1 MHRDSAGFFQK
12 ETPTGKP
19 MSENLIDDM
28 AERAGSLLLDHRL
41 FLVTA
46 ESCTGGALAEIITRI
61 PGSSHWFERGF
72 VTYSNDA
79 KQEMLQVPPETLD
92 RCGAVSE
99 ETALAMAEG
108 ALANSHA
115 HVSVAITGI
124 AGPEGGTPE
133 KPVGTVCIAWTGRE
147 MAPRVVCTVFQGD
160 RLEVRHQSCLLA
172 LQGLIDVVESGK

>member
-1 MHRDSAGFFQK
+1 
-12 ETPTGKP
+12 
-19 MSENLIDDM
+19 MSENLTDDL
-28 AERAGSLLLDHRL
+28 AERAGHLLLAHRM

-61 PGSSHWFERGF
+61 AGSSHWFERGF

-79 KQEMLQVPPETLD
+79 KQELLQVSPETLA

-108 ALANSHA
+108 ALRNSHA

-133 KPVGTVCIAWTGRE
+133 KPTGTVCIAWAGRD
-147 MAPRVVCTVFQGD
+147 MAPKSVSTVFQGD
-160 RLEVRHQSCLLA
+160 RLHVRHQACLLA
-172 LQGLIDVVESGK
+172 LQGLIDITESEK

>member
-1 MHRDSAGFFQK
+1 MN
-12 ETPTGKP
+12 
-19 MSENLIDDM
+19 ENLIDDM
-28 AERAGSLLLDHRL
+28 AERAGRLLLDHRM

-79 KQEMLQVPPETLD
+79 KQELLRVPPETLD

-99 ETALAMAEG
+99 ETALAMVEG

-115 HVSVAITGI
+115 HISVAITGI

-133 KPVGTVCIAWTGRE
+133 KPVGMVCIAWAGRE
-147 MAPRVVCTVFQGD
+147 MTPRVVHTVFQGD
-160 RLEVRHQSCLLA
+160 RLQIRQQACLLA
-172 LQGLIDVVESGK
+172 LQGLLDLLEA